1 MESMVR
7 GVLLGLGLV
16 FILSFLGLTLTS
28 LVSAQLNFA
37 SILAFGF
44 SFLIIILAL
53 IGLIGAIRNPPD
65 EDR

>member
-7 GVLLGLGLV
+7 GLLLGLGLV
-16 FILSFLGLTLTS
+16 FILAFAGLTFTALA
-28 LVSAQLNFA
+28 SAQLNFA
-37 SILAFGF
+37 SIMAFGF

-53 IGLIGAIRNPPD
+53 IGLVGAIRNPPD

>member
-7 GVLLGLGLV
+7 GALLGLGVV
-16 FILSFLGLTLTS
+16 FILAFAGLTFTALA
-28 LVSAQLNFA
+28 SAQLNFA

-44 SFLIIILAL
+44 SFLVIGLAL
-53 IGLIGAIRNPPD
+53 MGLIGAIRNPPD

>member
-1 MESMVR
+1 MEQTVR

-16 FILSFLGLTLTS
+16 FILVFAGLTLTS
-28 LVSAQLNFA
+28 LATAQLNFA

-44 SFLIIILAL
+44 SFLVIALAL
-53 IGLIGAIRNPPD
+53 VGLIGAIRNPPD

>member
-1 MESMVR
+1 MEFMVR
-7 GVLLGLGLV
+7 GALLGLGV
-16 FILSFLGLTLTS
+16 IFILAFAGLTLTS
-28 LVSAQLNFA
+28 LASAQLNFA

-44 SFLIIILAL
+44 SFLVIGLAL

>member
-16 FILSFLGLTLTS
+16 FILTFLGLTLTS

>member
-7 GVLLGLGLV
+7 GLLLGLGLV
-16 FILSFLGLTLTS
+16 FILSFAGLTFTALAT
-28 LVSAQLNFA
+28 AQLNFA
-37 SILAFGF
+37 SIMAFGF
-44 SFLIIILAL
+44 SFLIIVLAL